1 MKVSIITV
9 VRNAVE
15 TIQDT
20 ISSVASQNYNN
31 IEHIIIDGASTDGT
45 LDVIGKYHDK
55 LSCVLSEPDRG
66 IYDAM
71 NKGIHIATGDFLGFL
86 NSDDIY
92 AADSVVSRG
101 VSVVKEH
108 KVEAG
113 YGDLV
118 YVSPNNLKRILRH
131 YDSSWFNS
139 DMIAKGY
146 MPAHPTLFLSNHI
159 FKKYGY
165 FKIDYAIAAD
175 FEFVA
180 RIFGKGDV
188 SYYYLPEVMI
198 KMRQGGV
205 STKNWRSNW
214 ILNKEILRAC
224 KENEINTNIFK
235 VLSKYPKKVMGL
247 VTKGNFPS
255 LL

>member
-1 MKVSIITV
+1 MKISIITV
-9 VRNAVE
+9 VRNAVA

-20 ISSVASQNYNN
+20 ICSVASQKYKN

-45 LDVIGKYHDK
+45 LDIIGMNQGK

-71 NKGIHIATGDFLGFL
+71 NKGIQLATGDLIGFL
-86 NSDDIY
+86 NSDDVY
-92 AADSVVSRG
+92 NDNFVVSKV
-101 VSVVKEH
+101 VSVVKKH
-108 KVEAG
+108 KVDCV

-118 YVSPNNLKRILRH
+118 YVSKNNLKRVHRY

-139 DMIAKGY
+139 DKISKGY
-146 MPAHPTLFLSNHI
+146 MPAHPTLFLKDYI

-165 FKIDYAIAAD
+165 FKIDYDIAAD

-180 RIFGKGDV
+180 RIFGKADV
-188 SYYYLPEVMI
+188 TYYYIPEVMI
-198 KMRQGGV
+198 KMRWGGV
-205 STKNWRSNW
+205 STKNLRSNW

-224 KENEINTNIFK
+224 KENGIDTNIFK
-235 VLSKYPKKVMGL
+235 IISKYPKKLLGL
-247 VTKGNFPS
+247 VSKRNFLS
-255 LL
+255 FL

>member
-1 MKVSIITV
+1 MKISIITV
-9 VRNAVE
+9 VRNAVA
-15 TIQDT
+15 TIRDT
-20 ISSVASQNYNN
+20 IRSVASQNYED

-45 LDVIGKYHDK
+45 LDIIGKYHDR
-55 LSCVLSEPDRG
+55 LARVISEPDRG

-71 NKGIHIATGDFLGFL
+71 NKGFQVATGDFLGLL

-92 AADSVVSRG
+92 ADESVVSR
-101 VSVVKEH
+101 VASVVKEH
-108 KVEAG
+108 SVEAV

-131 YDSSWFNS
+131 YDSSCFNS
-139 DMIAKGY
+139 DMIARGY

-188 SYYYLPEVMI
+188 PYYYLPEVMI

-224 KENEINTNIFK
+224 KENDIDTNIFK
-235 VLSKYPKKVMGL
+235 VLSKYPKKIIGL

-255 LL
+255 LP